1 MDTIDQLPVV
11 RFHIL
16 NIWLLALHEIHR
28 ISVTKLPL
36 KDAGSSSFRIRSDP
50 RSLCE
55 MAWFSQSQLL
65 FYYYN
70 LCGYFLYGDEVFVP

>member
-36 KDAGSSSFRIRSDP
+36 KDAGSSSYRIHSDP
-50 RSLCE
+50 QPLYE
-55 MAWFSQSQLL
+55 MAWFLQSQISS
-65 FYYYN
+65 Y
-70 LCGYFLYGDEVFVP
+70 